1 MESQAQLSKQHPHI
15 PRPRRQAFE
24 TYSALSGVVSG
35 HQPTFLPIMVSTTT
49 ETAPGAKARSTALE
63 AKEKNDRDRS
73 TLNTGNSLRV
83 HSLQAT
89 DSRQNLDAN
98 QSN

>member
-1 MESQAQLSKQHPHI
+1 VAES
-15 PRPRRQAFE
+15 
-24 TYSALSGVVSG
+24 
-35 HQPTFLPIMVSTTT
+35 LP
-49 ETAPGAKARSTALE
+49 EE
-63 AKEKNDRDRS
+63 ANGMKTQERNDRDRN

-83 HSLQAT
+83 HTLQAV